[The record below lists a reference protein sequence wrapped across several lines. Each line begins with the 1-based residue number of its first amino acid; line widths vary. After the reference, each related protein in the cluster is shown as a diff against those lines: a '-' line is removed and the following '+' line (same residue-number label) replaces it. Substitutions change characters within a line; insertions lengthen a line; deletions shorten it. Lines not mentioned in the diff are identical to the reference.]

1 LVSDADGA
9 DAEALRTSIEGM
21 MIRLD
26 PRSPLV
32 IDTRE
37 LGRRPG
43 TMRKVHRTIA
53 APAGLGTDVIGVPE
67 GSDLELDLRLE
78 AVMEGILVSGTVAG
92 RTVGECVRCL
102 DTVEGEVEADIQE
115 LYVYPGRTPD
125 GVEEEDELREL
136 QDDLIDLEPVLY
148 DSLVPALPFQ
158 PVCRDDCPG
167 LCSECGAR
175 LADDPA
181 HTHESTDP
189 RWAEL
194 QHLLSQNDPEEK

>member
-1 LVSDADGA
+1 
-9 DAEALRTSIEGM
+9 

-32 IDTRE
+32 VDTRE

-53 APAGLGTDVIGVPE
+53 APAGLGTEVIRVPE

-78 AVMEGILVSGTVAG
+78 AVMEGILVSGTIRG
-92 RTVGECVRCL
+92 RAEGECVRCL
-102 DTVEGEVEADIQE
+102 DPVEDEIETDVQE
-115 LYVYPGRTPD
+115 LFVYPGRTPE
-125 GVEEEDELREL
+125 GEDEDDLREL
-136 QDDLIDLEPVLY
+136 VDEMIDLEPVLY
-148 DSLVPALPFQ
+148 DTLVPALPFQ

-175 LADDPA
+175 LADAPG
-181 HTHESTDP
+181 HTHESADP
-189 RWAEL
+189 RWDALQEL
-194 QHLLSQNDPEEK
+194 LTQNDERGPISRPDPEES

>member
-1 LVSDADGA
+1 
-9 DAEALRTSIEGM
+9 

-32 IDTRE
+32 VDTRE

-53 APAGLGTDVIGVPE
+53 APAGLGTDVIRIPE

-78 AVMEGILVSGTVAG
+78 AVMEGILVSGTIRG
-92 RTVGECVRCL
+92 RTEGECVRCL
-102 DTVEGEVEADIQE
+102 DPVEDEIEADVQE
-115 LYVYPGRTPD
+115 LFVYPGRTPEGED
-125 GVEEEDELREL
+125 EDELREL
-136 QDDLIDLEPVLY
+136 VDEMIDLEPVLY
-148 DSLVPALPFQ
+148 DTLVPALPFQ

-175 LADDPA
+175 LADEPG
-181 HTHESTDP
+181 HTHEGADP
-189 RWAEL
+189 RWAAL
-194 QHLLSQNDPEEK
+194 QALLTESAADTEGGGPDAKKES